1 MFSSSRYPKRHPPS
15 PSSPLA
21 SHSPLPALSG
31 AAKLIVRGACR
42 NSGLSGLPGGCYQL
56 VAVPGGYCYISGGT
70 LPIFTSPSSGPT
82 GGMLTLVNLIF
93 QESRGGIFL
102 NVRTAINMTRCDFV
116 DNTAPRFSAAVL
128 SDTFPATVTPPSR
141 FFTLCNFRNNTVAI
155 NINWGNSQG
164 SVPAMT
170 FVNCVFRNN
179 RVPWSMGGVIS
190 VAGTGNLRFKWCS
203 FDGNSAASG
212 GGAIFSSGAS
222 LYFQGV
228 SFYNNRAL
236 NVSNMCGAGGAV
248 YAYAGSSSPATLLF
262 CSVAFSAN
270 VREKAVS
277 VNGEEW
283 ARSWGGVLWSSGS
296 RLAGLMIL
304 IAQLACF
311 LRSSSLPKHPA
322 FSSLSPSPTTLISPL
337 FLPPQPPCFL
347 LSLPFPTTLLSPL
360 FLTSQPPCFLL
371 SLPSPPTLIS
381 PLDLPMFPGFFL
393 LSSLPTLP
401 HSSSMQTCA

>member
-1 MFSSSRYPKRHPPS
+1 
-15 PSSPLA
+15 
-21 SHSPLPALSG
+21 PLPALSG

-42 NSGLSGLPGGCYQL
+42 NSGTIGVTS
-56 VAVPGGYCYISGGT
+56 CYISGGT

-164 SVPAMT
+164 NVPAMT

-270 VREKAVS
+270 
-277 VNGEEW
+277 
-283 ARSWGGVLWSSGS
+283 
-296 RLAGLMIL
+296 
-304 IAQLACF
+304 
-311 LRSSSLPKHPA
+311 PA
-322 FSSLSPSPTTLISPL
+322 FSALPPSPNTLISPL

-347 LSLPFPTTLLSPL
+347 LSLPFPTTLLSPI
-360 FLTSQPPCFLL
+360 FLTSQPPCFRL